1 MLYKIQKKTALFQD
15 KRVRLLGEI
24 KTGTMLKKTSVNL
37 ANFPGKKTDLQE
49 EVNVAVTA
57 DDPMKVAKRK
67 SYGSLKILTLI

>member
-1 MLYKIQKKTALFQD
+1 
-15 KRVRLLGEI
+15 
-24 KTGTMLKKTSVNL
+24 MLKKTSVNL